1 MHVGGRV
8 AAVVVG
14 GPAGRVPELVSAGV
28 DAVAAC
34 SGADAVRVA
43 GATQAADGAVVV
55 VVDLA
60 APGPAEVAPIVQG
73 LPGAAVLAVW
83 TPPASHDDVL
93 AAVRAGAAGVVG
105 PDGVVGAVERLA
117 GGGTA
122 FSADVAALVLD
133 ARGGG
138 ADPRLTGRELDVL
151 ALVVEGRTARQ
162 IATRLVL
169 SPRTV
174 ENHVQAML
182 RKLRLPNRAALVRYA
197 IENGLA

>member
-1 MHVGGRV
+1 MHVSGRV

-28 DAVAAC
+28 DAVAAR
-34 SGADAVRVA
+34 SGADAVVA
-43 GATQAADGAVVV
+43 GGVLDGPVVV
-55 VVDLA
+55 VVDLDE
-60 APGPAEVAPIVQG
+60 PGPAEVAPVLDG

-83 TPPASHDDVL
+83 APPASHDDVL
-93 AAVRAGAAGVVG
+93 AAVQAGAAGVVG
-105 PDGVVGAVERLA
+105 PEGVVEAVDRLA
-117 GGGTA
+117 RGGTA
-122 FSADVAALVLD
+122 FSPDVAALVLD
-133 ARGGG
+133 ARGGA